1 MVREIIHCQVGQCG
15 NQIGNAFWVTMMD
28 EHHLDNSGKFK
39 DDPNKPESF
48 SRLDKID
55 VYFEESGE
63 NRYVPRAC
71 LVDLEPG
78 TLDVIKANPIGK
90 TFRPDNFLFGASG
103 KYLKFTFIF
112 QQKNQKFNISG

>member
-1 MVREIIHCQVGQCG
+1 ME
-15 NQIGNAFWVTMMD
+15 
-28 EHHLDNSGKFK
+28 EHHLDNSDKFK
-39 DDPNKPESF
+39 DDPTAPESL

-63 NRYVPRAC
+63 NRYVPRSI

-103 KYLKFTFIF
+103 KFKKKKSKI
-112 QQKNQKFNISG
+112 KKKKKKKIHPNIVFPG